1 MVGIGS
7 SIGEID
13 MNDSRLQVVKSKVLI
28 PKYFSEIITPE
39 LRDYYSDYPVDF
51 DVRPMVKCPLHVE
64 DTPSFR
70 WYEETNTF
78 FCFGCRTGGDVIH
91 LHRKFMLNIK
101 GSEPSFLEALNF
113 LYEYFIMS
121 RNDIGRDLFTEIEV
135 ERGKVDSSNVESI
148 MLANHI
154 RKLEEQLKVA
164 NIPTE
169 NKIDIYDLIDNVQI
183 LVSCR
188 VINALEALEYLKGK
202 GL

>member
-1 MVGIGS
+1 
-7 SIGEID
+7 

-78 FCFGCRTGGDVIH
+78 FCFGCRVGGDVIH

-164 NIPTE
+164 DIPTE

-188 VINALEALEYLKGK
+188 VINALEALEYLKGR

>member
-78 FCFGCRTGGDVIH
+78 FCFGCRVGGDVIH

-164 NIPTE
+164 DIPTE

-188 VINALEALEYLKGK
+188 VINALEALEYLKGR